1 MTASSSRRCTAL
13 AVGLC
18 CLAAAQATLW
28 QDCAAA
34 ENITGPRLHFSNVVS
49 DPDPLHTGQQQI
61 INKTGTSDIDA
72 TNFTSTFSQYWCVT
86 DCHDKDGNIKWQT
99 GLPWVRFLKINL
111 KCPDSMCPVSA
122 GQPFATSALHPKRAA
137 LTPHGWYRSRQVY
150 HDSSGKAIGCADM
163 IIQYVK

>member
-1 MTASSSRRCTAL
+1 MI
-13 AVGLC
+13 C
-18 CLAAAQATLW
+18 CW
-28 QDCAAA
+28 PVCSGSGA

-111 KCPDSMCPVSA
+111 KCPDSMCPYPQESPSPPA
-122 GQPFATSALHPKRAA
+122 QYT
-137 LTPHGWYRSRQVY
+137 RSLQLS
-150 HDSSGKAIGCADM
+150 H
-163 IIQYVK
+163 